1 MRRPLKLIREIRNAG
16 VFHKAVKSMQE
27 GDYSAVLERLDG
39 FQAQPYF
46 MAKAELYRA
55 MARHRQKRFADAV
68 HHYDDFLTN
77 HLAHMPPK
85 DRVYAEEYAKFFR
98 SRAQARLDRSTPLY
112 SSLEELRELAATAPF
127 LTRAEF
133 TFDDL
138 AQADATEK
146 S

>member
-1 MRRPLKLIREIRNAG
+1 MKLIRNIRAAG
-16 VFHKAVKSMQE
+16 VFHKAAKSMQA

-46 MAKAELYRA
+46 MAKAELFRA
-55 MARHRQKRFADAV
+55 MARHRQDRFADAV
-68 HHYDDFLTN
+68 RHYDNFLLN
-77 HLAHMPPK
+77 HLADMPPK
-85 DRVYAEEYAKFFR
+85 DRVYVEEYAKFFR
-98 SRAQARLDRSTPLY
+98 SRAKARIDPSTPLY
-112 SSLEELRELAATAPF
+112 SSLEELRELRAAAPF

-138 AQADATEK
+138 AQADVTEK